1 MPKFSF
7 SHARKFQ
14 FPGRVPGSVAGA
26 GLAAMIL
33 ASCGP
38 PAGGGNA
45 ASIGLV
51 LAKARAGPALADD
64 VHSKRQPGRKWRTL
78 AGFTGVCNT
87 RLSRALTSAFMS
99 VH

>member
-38 PAGGGNA
+38 PAGGGNP
-45 ASIGLV
+45 ASMGLV
-51 LAKARAGPALADD
+51 LAEGPPRLFTANASQGASGA
-64 VHSKRQPGRKWRTL
+64 VL